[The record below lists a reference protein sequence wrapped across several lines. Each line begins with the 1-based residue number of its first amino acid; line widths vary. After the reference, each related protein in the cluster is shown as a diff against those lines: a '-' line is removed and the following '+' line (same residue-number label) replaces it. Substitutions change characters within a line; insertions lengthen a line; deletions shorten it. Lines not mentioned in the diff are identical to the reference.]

1 MCQFKTFLGRTCTD
15 MSDFNE
21 NSYTSTLMMYSNF
34 NKRYSYNA
42 EGDQKKK
49 ENLRIRYKPT
59 SSGWPLGLGVNLKI
73 IPVFSKVPAPC
84 THIWRLHL

>member
-1 MCQFKTFLGRTCTD
+1 
-15 MSDFNE
+15 
-21 NSYTSTLMMYSNF
+21 MMYSNF
-34 NKRYSYNA
+34 NKRYSYSA

-59 SSGWPLGLGVNLKI
+59 SSGLPLGLGVNLKI

>member
-1 MCQFKTFLGRTCTD
+1 MR
-15 MSDFNE
+15 
-21 NSYTSTLMMYSNF
+21 YSNF
-34 NKRYSYNA
+34 NKWYSYNA

-59 SSGWPLGLGVNLKI
+59 SESTVWPLGLGVNLKI
-73 IPVFSKVPAPC
+73 IPVFSRAPAPC